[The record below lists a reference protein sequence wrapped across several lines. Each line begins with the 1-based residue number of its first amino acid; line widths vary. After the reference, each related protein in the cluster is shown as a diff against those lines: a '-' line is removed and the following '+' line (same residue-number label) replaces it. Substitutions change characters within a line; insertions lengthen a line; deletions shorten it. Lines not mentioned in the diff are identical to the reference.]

1 MKKVCRL
8 FAILIVMIIGITTNV
23 SAVIEECAHNRRTFN
38 DKKLVSGVG
47 NYGANSRY
55 YWVDTNFHTNM
66 KNRISYAVDFWVNTS
81 SNPGVTT
88 PISIVKTTDRTA
100 ATFEIRR
107 KSLCGGTTGLT
118 EFYSYSTKVADPS
131 AKNQTWNICYIDGVK
146 VTDLDY
152 SNAQK
157 TGLVAHE
164 LGHAMGL
171 SHQPTRKSDSIM
183 YNYDS
188 RCFADGSARN
198 RPAKR
203 DCNNINHI
211 Y

>member
-1 MKKVCRL
+1 MYRRL
-8 FAILIVMIIGITTNV
+8 LRNAHI
-23 SAVIEECAHNRRTFN
+23 IEEHLTIKNL
-38 DKKLVSGVG
+38 LVEW
-47 NYGANSRY
+47 A
-55 YWVDTNFHTNM
+55 
-66 KNRISYAVDFWVNTS
+66 
-81 SNPGVTT
+81 
-88 PISIVKTTDRTA
+88 
-100 ATFEIRR
+100 
-107 KSLCGGTTGLT
+107 T

-131 AKNQTWNICYIDGVK
+131 AKNWTWNICYIDGVK